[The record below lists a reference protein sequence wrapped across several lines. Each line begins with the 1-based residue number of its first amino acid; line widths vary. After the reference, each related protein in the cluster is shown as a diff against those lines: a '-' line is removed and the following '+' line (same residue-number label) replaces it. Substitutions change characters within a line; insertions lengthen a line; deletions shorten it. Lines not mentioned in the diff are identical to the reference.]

1 MTTKTKK
8 SNKSVARSP
17 RTRDERATNAQRVVH
32 EPQTIRYAYAPIL
45 QQFRAHTKKNEAR
58 LWIPIETNLVS
69 RYEFAACSLP
79 TRYIFVAILLYCA
92 GNGIDEIPLDAKF
105 MSSVLVADFRTIEKS
120 FVELLSKNLLQ
131 ERKERIERI
140 EQTDRQ
146 DTLEAAVSVSDLNLF
161 EIKEQ
166 SQNGLLKK
174 ELALV
179 QTNGNKQSMYSI
191 EECLKYVE
199 FCQTKGEKIQSP
211 KALANHLSK
220 SGEAD
225 SFIMQTL
232 YPKDAEA
239 IALETFG
246 EPFEF
251 INEPCTVCF
260 GAKMADVDGKGFRA
274 CVNCINERGQATGKE
289 PEGKI
294 NNE

>member
-1 MTTKTKK
+1 MKQTKPKK
-8 SNKSVARSP
+8 PNTNATNAR
-17 RTRDERATNAQRVVH
+17 RTCDERATNARQVAH

-131 ERKERIERI
+131 ERKERIDRI

-146 DTLEAAVSVSDLNLF
+146 DTLDARVSVDDLNLF

-174 ELALV
+174 ELVEV

-199 FCQTKGEKIQSP
+199 VCQTSGEKIQSP
-211 KALANHLSK
+211 KALANHLHK

-225 SFIMQTL
+225 SFIMKTL
-232 YPKDAEA
+232 YPKDAEVLA
-239 IALETFG
+239 RETFG
-246 EPFEF
+246 EPIEF
-251 INEPCTVCF
+251 VDEPCFICF
-260 GAKMADVDGKGFRA
+260 GAKMADLDGKGFRA
-274 CVNCINERGQATGKE
+274 CERCKDERGKSTGKE
-289 PEGKI
+289 PQGE
-294 NNE
+294 NEQ

>member
-8 SNKSVARSP
+8 LNKSVARSP
-17 RTRDERATNAQRVVH
+17 RIRSESVALSPH
-32 EPQTIRYAYAPIL
+32 IRYAFAPML
-45 QQFRAHTKKNEAR
+45 HEFRKHTRKNEAR
-58 LWIPIETNLVS
+58 LWIPIETSLIF
-69 RYEFAACSLP
+69 RYEFAALSP
-79 TRYIFVAILLYCA
+79 QTRYAFVAILLYCGA
-92 GNGIDEIPLDAKF
+92 NGIDEIPLDAKF
-105 MSSVLVADFRTIEKS
+105 MSNVLVVDERSLRKS
-120 FVELLSKNLLQ
+120 FDELLFANLLQ
-131 ERKERIERI
+131 ERSEREIRK

-146 DTLEAAVSVSDLNLF
+146 ERVSVDELNLS

-179 QTNGNKQSMYSI
+179 QSNGNKQSIYSI
-191 EECLKYVE
+191 EECLRYVE
-199 FCQTKGEKIQSP
+199 VCQTKGEKIQSP

-232 YPKDAEA
+232 YPEDLKAKD
-239 IALETFG
+239 LLTFG
-246 EPFEF
+246 LPKDFSD
-251 INEPCTVCF
+251 EPCTVCF

-274 CVNCINERGQATGKE
+274 CVNCINERGQSTGKE
-289 PEGKI
+289 PEGKT